1 MSSIQSNEIAY
12 SKKIAYK
19 KEDPTNKENYRTIIR
34 YKLLCQ
40 KSSKNT
46 FLYRWDDCQFSSQL
60 FCRFIQGWN
69 LLSIDSALVSSLQIG
84 KIFLEL
90 YKNGQKNI
98 RK

>member
-46 FLYRWDDCQFSSQL
+46 FLYR
-60 FCRFIQGWN
+60 
-69 LLSIDSALVSSLQIG
+69 
-84 KIFLEL
+84 
-90 YKNGQKNI
+90 
-98 RK
+98 